1 MHQNTSIT
9 KASALASSYGNAR
22 ASPTVADAN
31 APAGWA
37 AEADRAA
44 SATAPATRAPSSP
57 SRTTS
62 YRTATSSSTARPRE
76 ATAPAGDPDFDVY
89 ATGGLNAFVCTTTFL
104 GFDQFSFWNSCMGS
118 HADSQ
123 VVPDAKLAAGGSPLP
138 GSPAIGSGKNPTSK
152 CAGQPTPGPR
162 RPGLQQRRHDPPR
175 HRALEHRRELAPP
188 VGGPRVRRAHDHD
201 QRARA
206 AAEHR
211 RQERADAEERGQL
224 RPRQHRRRQWH
235 PEHQI
240 SGRSHDE
247 RKVARRT
254 RRTRAP
260 ACMPSFGA
268 ASRSFA
274 FPPGRVVP
282 MRFATASAH
291 GGAEQQR
298 KDARR
303 ERSRNPRPR
312 ARHCQRVRYPTSTL
326 ARDRLAVAR
335 VAPRPGA
342 FHRTSLCYGTRRR
355 VHWTSATRDQRAM
368 RTADR
373 RADRRAHRVSIT
385 AVVQVDRT
393 DDSTA

>member
-175 HRALEHRRELAPP
+175 HRALEHRRELAPRLEVP
-188 VGGPRVRRAHDHD
+188 AFAALTTTTSAHAQPPSTAARNALTPRNA
-201 QRARA
+201 ASFAPASTA
-206 AAEHR
+206 AASGTPNTR
-211 RQERADAEERGQL
+211 YRAG
-224 RPRQHRRRQWH
+224 PMM
-235 PEHQI
+235 
-240 SGRSHDE
+240 S
-247 RKVARRT
+247 AR
-254 RRTRAP
+254 
-260 ACMPSFGA
+260 
-268 ASRSFA
+268 
-274 FPPGRVVP
+274 
-282 MRFATASAH
+282 
-291 GGAEQQR
+291 
-298 KDARR
+298 
-303 ERSRNPRPR
+303 
-312 ARHCQRVRYPTSTL
+312 
-326 ARDRLAVAR
+326 
-335 VAPRPGA
+335 
-342 FHRTSLCYGTRRR
+342 
-355 VHWTSATRDQRAM
+355 
-368 RTADR
+368 
-373 RADRRAHRVSIT
+373 
-385 AVVQVDRT
+385 
-393 DDSTA
+393 

>member
-1 MHQNTSIT
+1 M
-9 KASALASSYGNAR
+9 
-22 ASPTVADAN
+22 
-31 APAGWA
+31 
-37 AEADRAA
+37 
-44 SATAPATRAPSSP
+44 ATRAHRRRSP
-57 SRTTS
+57 TPMPPP
-62 YRTATSSSTARPRE
+62 AGRPRQIE
-76 ATAPAGDPDFDVY
+76 RPRLRRQRHGRRRRLRGQRPIELRLPHRRLDHGKQRHLRGDPDFDVY

-138 GSPAIGSGKNPTSK
+138 GSPAIGSGKDPTSK

-303 ERSRNPRPR
+303 ERSLGAPASRS
-312 ARHCQRVRYPTSTL
+312 ASCASGVRLSPTPSTL
-326 ARDRLAVAR
+326 ARDRLR
-335 VAPRPGA
+335 GRPWWRPDPGA
-342 FHRTSLCYGTRRR
+342 FFTGRVFATGHDGASTGRAPHATS
-355 VHWTSATRDQRAM
+355 VP
-368 RTADR
+368 
-373 RADRRAHRVSIT
+373 
-385 AVVQVDRT
+385 
-393 DDSTA
+393 